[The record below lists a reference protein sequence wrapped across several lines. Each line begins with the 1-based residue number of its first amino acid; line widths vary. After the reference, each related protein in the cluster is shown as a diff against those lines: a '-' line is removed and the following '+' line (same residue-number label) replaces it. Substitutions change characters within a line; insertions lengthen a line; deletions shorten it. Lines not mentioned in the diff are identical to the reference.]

1 MKTAI
6 LAGGLGT
13 RMKEVTRVIPK
24 PMVTVGPYPILWH
37 IMKHY
42 SHFGINEFC
51 IALGYRGDIIKDY
64 FLNYH
69 SRLDDISVNLQTK
82 DVHFKKMQNTE
93 NWIVNLIE
101 TGDKT
106 MTGGRIARMKD
117 YLKDEAFFLT
127 YGDGVSNIN
136 VKALLEF
143 HKSHGKIG
151 TVSAV
156 SPPSRFGILDIKDT
170 KRVES
175 FKEKPNTDSA
185 YINGGFFVFEP
196 AFLDYL
202 STDETCV
209 LEQSPLENLAK
220 DGQLMAYEH
229 DGFWQCMD
237 TMRDIDYLNDLWEKG
252 DAPWQNYR

>member
-13 RMKEVTRVIPK
+13 RMKEVTHVIPK
-24 PMVTVGPYPILWH
+24 PMVTVGPYPIIWH

-42 SHFGINEFC
+42 SHYGVNEFC

-69 SRLDDISVNLQTK
+69 SRLSDISVNLQSK
-82 DVHFKKMQNTE
+82 EVNFKNNRNSE
-93 NWIVNLIE
+93 NWIVNMID
-101 TGDKT
+101 TGEKT

-117 YLKDEAFFLT
+117 YLKNETFFLT
-127 YGDGVSNIN
+127 YGDGISNVDI
-136 VKALLEF
+136 KALLNF

-156 SPPSRFGILDIKDT
+156 SPPSRFGVLDIQNNKS
-170 KRVES
+170 VQS
-175 FKEKPNTDSA
+175 FKEKPNTNTT

-202 STDETCV
+202 DTDESCV
-209 LEQSPLENLAK
+209 LEQKPLENLAK

-237 TMRDIDYLNDLWEKG
+237 TVRDIDYLNDLWETQKR
-252 DAPWQNYR
+252 PWKVW